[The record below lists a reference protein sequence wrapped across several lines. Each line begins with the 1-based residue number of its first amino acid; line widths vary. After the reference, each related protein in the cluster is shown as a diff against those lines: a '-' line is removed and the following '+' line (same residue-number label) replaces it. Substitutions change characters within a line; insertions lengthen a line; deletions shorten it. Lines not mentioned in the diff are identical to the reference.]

1 MKMGFELLK
10 EGRRVPN
17 RSPIIKVIGVGGAGN
32 NAVNRMIE
40 MGIHGVQFVA
50 ANTDLQVL
58 EASKAEVK
66 LQLGKNVT
74 KGLGAGGRPDIGE
87 KAALESEEEIRDVLA
102 DTDMLFITAGLGGGT
117 GTGAAPVIASLAREM
132 GILTVAIVTTPFYFE
147 GDTRW
152 KVAIEGIRNLQGKV
166 DTLIKISNNKLLA
179 ELETDMP
186 VVDAFLKAD
195 ETLHQGIKGISELI
209 TKRGYINLD
218 FADIESVMRNAG
230 TAMLGIGIGKKE
242 NRAYEASK
250 KAMDSKLLEHP
261 VENASAIILN
271 VSAPRNVT
279 LKEMHLAASVIRQS
293 CSDEVDVKFGLIIDD
308 SIPPDEMRVTL
319 IATGYEPSEAWLT
332 SEEEIPTV
340 FKLGL
345 GEFINWNVENG
356 EEESKED
363 FVNSDGLE
371 DKDGEVQD
379 I

>member
-345 GEFINWNVENG
+345 GEFINWNVENV

-363 FVNSDGLE
+363 FVNPDELE

>member
-1 MKMGFELLK
+1 MGFELLK

-345 GEFINWNVENG
+345 GEFINWNVENV

-363 FVNSDGLE
+363 FVNPDELE